1 MRKKTIDW
9 AQVPNGECVI
19 LNPNFPRIVT
29 RYNSYA
35 TDVKTREVFSVQA
48 TEQCIPVLSVLEDD
62 LNLPEVFKDLA
73 FMLTQMANL
82 SSLKVTDTAGKPIL
96 SSIRQSAQT
105 IVDRCNDAL
114 PKITRG
120 DL

>member
-19 LNPNFPRIVT
+19 LNPTFPRIVT

-48 TEQCIPVLSVLEDD
+48 TEQCVPVLSVLDET
-62 LNLPEVFKDLA
+62 LNFPEVFKDLA

-82 SSLKVTDTAGKPIL
+82 IDLHSPNHMGESIL
-96 SSIRQSAQT
+96 ASIRQSAQSL
-105 IVDRCNDAL
+105 VDRCNDVL
-114 PKITRG
+114 PKVGRTE
-120 DL
+120 